1 MILVVKHRF
10 AYYKRFELDIWGIA
24 RSSLLNI
31 KKQWVISN
39 YLKYYK
45 NRKVKYNKN
54 NISQFLIS
62 KINKFYNK
70 KKKFLRSNYLKR
82 KNAEEKNLF
91 LKKIDLF
98 LKNNKSK
105 KYLINWCNT
114 MRVSILNGQEFGV
127 SWYFNKRKV
136 NFDQLF
142 LLKSKFVSKICS
154 FFFKLFLERQEYK
167 NWRKKRYV
175 YRIDIIKPQK
185 KKHFFKKKFISLRL
199 VKLFY
204 LTLSYRAF
212 RKLALKAKK
221 QDGLFESNFLFLLE
235 GRIVP
240 IVYRSGLAFN
250 MFEILSLV
258 RTAQVYVNKTFYNN
272 LNFSVKVFD
281 LISFSAKVSRYLY
294 FSLLSRLLRRRK
306 KSVLFNS
313 TKFLFVSYKL
323 MCFFLKRHPH
333 EKDLIFPVGVDIYR
347 ATGFFN

>member
-24 RSSLLNI
+24 RSSLLKINKKFIFINFIKNKNKNLKINKNIGDLI
-31 KKQWVISN
+31 KK
-39 YLKYYK
+39 
-45 NRKVKYNKN
+45 
-54 NISQFLIS
+54 
-62 KINKFYNK
+62 KINKFYKYKNK
-70 KKKFLRSNYLKR
+70 FIRNKFIKYKNYQ
-82 KNAEEKNLF
+82 EKLLF
-91 LKKIDLF
+91 IKKIEF
-98 LKNNKSK
+98 LVKHK
-105 KYLINWCNT
+105 KARIKLAKAFKKLHINIKDN
-114 MRVSILNGQEFGV
+114 QKFGLY
-127 SWYFNKRKV
+127 WYFNKRKV
-136 NFDQLF
+136 DFNRIILF
-142 LLKSKFVSKICS
+142 KSKFVSKICS

-175 YRIDIIKPQK
+175 YRIDVIKPQK

-204 LTLSYRAF
+204 LTLSYKAF
-212 RKLALKAKK
+212 RKLSLKAKK

-235 GRIVP
+235 SRIVP

-258 RTAQVYVNKTFYNN
+258 RTAQVYVNKVLYNN

-281 LISFSAKVSRYLY
+281 LISFSSKVSRYLY
-294 FSLLSRLLRRRK
+294 LSLLSRLLRRRK
-306 KSVLFNS
+306 KSILFNS
-313 TKFLFVSYKL
+313 SKFLFVSYKL
-323 MCFFLKRHPH
+323 MCFFLKRHPK